1 MKDKAVSK
9 TDDTRH
15 IRLALNF
22 DLNKNICAVCGEEW
36 EPRGFDF
43 FDAKTGKLICD
54 CCAEKLDQEQSDI
67 QWEAFTL
74 VKFQTSL
81 VRHDIRNKILAV
93 INEPAARIRKLLD
106 DICNRKTA
114 LNHESNKDPS
124 HGHRA

>member
-1 MKDKAVSK
+1 MKDNK
-9 TDDTRH
+9 H

-22 DLNKNICAVCGEEW
+22 DLDKNICAVCGEGW

-43 FDAKTGKLICD
+43 FDVKTGKLICD
-54 CCAEKLDQEQSDI
+54 DCAKKLDPEQSEI

-114 LNHESNKDPS
+114 LNHESGKDPS